1 MMDQVHT
8 VHAHTHTLS
17 EDQQQLPDLLQP
29 KFTFRKGNASQ
40 LGNKR
45 LPSEKV
51 HHFPSTLFFFF
62 FPAQPPAPLKA

>member
-1 MMDQVHT
+1 MKDQVHT

-17 EDQQQLPDLLQP
+17 KDQQQFPNLMQP

-51 HHFPSTLFFFF
+51 HHFPSTPLFFL
-62 FPAQPPAPLKA
+62 AQPPAPLNA